1 MYGTGVILSDF
12 PIPRRNQQVCWRVG
26 VLWNESKVSR
36 NGNTEIYQITFLKY
50 AKTKRG
56 ETMHKWDSSGRHTL
70 HSKNTITFSFISCQE
85 QNSPQCYV
93 PVVIVGQ
100 IPMLSSSS
108 FETALIQSRKE
119 VSLIS
124 AISLHHVV
132 SPQPRAEILAC
143 SAAFHYRKLSD

>member
-108 FETALIQSRKE
+108 FDIIEKGGITDFCHLPAPCSQSSTKGRDTGMLC
-119 VSLIS
+119 SL
-124 AISLHHVV
+124 SL
-132 SPQPRAEILAC
+132 QKIKRLT
-143 SAAFHYRKLSD
+143 